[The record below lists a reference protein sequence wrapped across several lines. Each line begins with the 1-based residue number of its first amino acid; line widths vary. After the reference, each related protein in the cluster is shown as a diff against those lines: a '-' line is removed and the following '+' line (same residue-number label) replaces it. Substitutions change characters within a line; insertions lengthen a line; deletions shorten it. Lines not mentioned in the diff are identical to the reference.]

1 MNHHARSSRNTF
13 SGLNLNR
20 KPADIRD
27 VLAWEENLCS
37 TRSAFIPV
45 LGDEFLFDPSSIQPL
60 LLTPED
66 LGECPEIKNA
76 AIHLGDDHEKRY
88 FALNLKHLPVG
99 VSERLLGLGRLEK
112 LRRHTAALP
121 SDTASLLGYAGAVVD
136 WNHTTRFCSR
146 CGRPTRPLFPGQAQ
160 QCTDPDCGAEYFPR
174 VDPAVIVLVHHEDS
188 CLLGRQATW
197 KKNMYSSVAGYL
209 EPGESVEDTVMR
221 ETLEE
226 TGIRVTDIRY
236 RSSQPWPF
244 SRSIMLGFHARAEN
258 TDIVLNDEELEDAR
272 WFAREEIPELI
283 ASGELVLPS
292 KYAIARTLFDEWYEN
307 EKNDQR

>member
-1 MNHHARSSRNTF
+1 MDHHARSSRNTF

-27 VLAWEENLCS
+27 VLVWEKNLCS
-37 TRSAFIPV
+37 ERSAFIPV
-45 LGDEFLFDPSSIQPL
+45 LGDEFLFDPSSMHPL
-60 LLTPED
+60 LLSSED
-66 LGECPEIKNA
+66 LRGCPEITNT
-76 AIHLGDDHEKRY
+76 AIHLGDDDKKRY
-88 FALNLKHLPVG
+88 FALNLKNIPTG
-99 VSERLLGLGRLEK
+99 VCDRLLGLGRLEK

-121 SDTASLLGYAGAVVD
+121 SGTASLLGYAGAVVD

-146 CGRPTRPLFPGQAQ
+146 CGHPTHLISPGQAQ
-160 QCTDPDCGAEYFPR
+160 KCTNPDCGTEYFPR
-174 VDPAVIVLVHHEDS
+174 VDPAIIVLVHHGDF
-188 CLLGRQATW
+188 CMLGRQASW
-197 KKNMYSSVAGYL
+197 KKNMYSSIAGYL
-209 EPGESVEDTVMR
+209 EPGESVEDTVVR

-258 TDIVLNDEELEDAR
+258 TNIVLNDKELEDAR
-272 WFAREEIPELI
+272 WFAREEIPEMI

-292 KYAIARTLFDEWYEN
+292 EYAIARALFDEWYEGGAA
-307 EKNDQR
+307 RR